1 MEIVHKLKEAKKW
14 FENNSNSIM
23 CMNNRKQY
31 VANDY
36 ESARNFYSNEVR
48 GVNCD
53 NVEEKGKQLI
63 EIADQLDGLK
73 PSLVEIVNGTSP
85 HCINFTLEQKE
96 LLIRMS
102 NEKIKKLE
110 QEMKTLLHFYPQL
123 ELVLIMHK
131 LTK

>member
-1 MEIVHKLKEAKKW
+1 MEMVHKLKEAKRW
-14 FENNSNSIM
+14 FKNNSDSIM
-23 CMNNRKQY
+23 CMNNHKQY

-36 ESARNFYSNEVR
+36 ESARNFYSNEVK
-48 GVNCD
+48 GVNYD

-63 EIADQLDGLK
+63 GIANQLDSLK
-73 PSLVEIVNGTSP
+73 PALVEIISGTSP
-85 HCINFTLEQKE
+85 HCINFNSEQKE

-123 ELVLIMHK
+123 EQILIMHK